1 MVHYGEIKIYMK
13 RDYQKYL
20 GVRDEEQ
27 LRVVKYIVV
36 LRELRIFCWVKHYS
50 RQGML
55 EKSRNFLWVNL
66 IWFC

>member
-27 LRVVKYIVV
+27 LRVVKYIVI

-50 RQGML
+50 RQGM
-55 EKSRNFLWVNL
+55 
-66 IWFC
+66 